1 MLVMQST
8 KVTFPHIKIID
19 MRYHLKDLH
28 RRGAETVEEEFNSHH
43 SSLRNVVERV
53 FGLLK

>member
-1 MLVMQST
+1 MQST

-53 FGLLK
+53 FRLLK